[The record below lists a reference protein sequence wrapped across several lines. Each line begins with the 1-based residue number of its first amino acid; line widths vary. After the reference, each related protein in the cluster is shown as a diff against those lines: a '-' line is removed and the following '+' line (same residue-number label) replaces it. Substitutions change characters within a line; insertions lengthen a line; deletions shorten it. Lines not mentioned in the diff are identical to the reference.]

1 MKQDNLDVI
10 DGILD
15 KLKHRFMSFLEHPVQ
30 IKKEEHSLTTSQK
43 MLLYMWAS
51 YINHKIRLGK
61 FSQVDYNH
69 DLTIGQSDNI

>member
-1 MKQDNLDVI
+1 
-10 DGILD
+10 
-15 KLKHRFMSFLEHPVQ
+15 MSFLEHPVQ

-69 DLTIGQSDNI
+69 DLTNSIIYKWGRGDGLEV

>member
-1 MKQDNLDVI
+1 
-10 DGILD
+10 
-15 KLKHRFMSFLEHPVQ
+15 MSFLEHPVQ

-61 FSQVDYNH
+61 FSQVDYNY
-69 DLTIGQSDNI
+69 DLTILWPKDITLLLSRKKL

>member
-1 MKQDNLDVI
+1 
-10 DGILD
+10 
-15 KLKHRFMSFLEHPVQ
+15 MSFLEHPVQ

-69 DLTIGQSDNI
+69 DLTKFSVGLLCLRIQTKRAMRTTV

>member
-1 MKQDNLDVI
+1 M
-10 DGILD
+10 
-15 KLKHRFMSFLEHPVQ
+15 
-30 IKKEEHSLTTSQK
+30 TTSQK

-69 DLTIGQSDNI
+69 DLTNIKNSVIQILGMNTWV